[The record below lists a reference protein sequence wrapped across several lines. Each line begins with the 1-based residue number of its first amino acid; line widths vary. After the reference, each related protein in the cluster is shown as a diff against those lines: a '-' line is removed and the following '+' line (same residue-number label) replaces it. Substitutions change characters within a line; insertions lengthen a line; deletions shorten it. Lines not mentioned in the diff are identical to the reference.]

1 MAGFND
7 NQNGGS
13 PVFQRIRESVK
24 SLSNFGMRYGDMV
37 IKNSQA
43 IGAVEAEFMKKQSI
57 DDENLLYSLGRQD
70 TTTKQ
75 FISYFDKDYA
85 GKRDYLRKFALNP
98 EIEYILD
105 TVCDESI
112 TYDSYNFF
120 AYPAFLNL
128 TDVKEKVKER
138 IDENYKKLYEMF
150 GFNDDISAWQY
161 FKQLII
167 DGFLAFEIVYDDKG
181 KNIIGFKELDATT
194 LMPSV
199 EKQPDGTFLNV
210 WYQYPK
216 DINKKR
222 MLYDSQIVYISYAK
236 GNAVSRVSY
245 TERLIRPYNILRIIE
260 YTRVIWSVM
269 NASFRMKMTI
279 PIGSKSPQKAMQ
291 TLGELMSIYKEDIRY
306 NDESGELTI
315 DGRPKIQFYKNYLMP
330 SGVNGTPTIEPLN
343 NAGPNLNDPG
353 PLAYFFDKLVQESK
367 IPFSRF
373 QGPDGG
379 SIGNYSNGAEGLDK
393 EEIRFSK
400 FISRLR
406 SIFQDILVKPLWI
419 QTVKDFPEL
428 EKDYLFKSQLGLTYV
443 SDNPFRINQ
452 EVETM
457 LKKKEQ
463 IDAMYALTDDTGNP
477 FFSLAYLIESYL
489 GMTEDDIKAN
499 KEAIKKRKEEEKKK
513 AKEETKAE
521 KPAEGEAPA
530 EGGTEAPAESGA
542 EAPAEGGT
550 EAPAETPP
558 TE

>member
-7 NQNGGS
+7 NQNGS

-43 IGAVEAEFMKKQSI
+43 IGAVEAEFMKKQAI

-112 TYDSYNFF
+112 TFDSYNFF

-128 TDVKEKVKER
+128 TNVKEKVKER

-150 GFNDDISAWQY
+150 GFTDDISAWQY
-161 FKQLII
+161 FKQLLI
-167 DGFLAFEIVYDDKG
+167 DGFLSFEIVYDDKG

-199 EKQPDGTFLNV
+199 EKQPDGSFLSV
-210 WYQYPK
+210 WYQYPA
-216 DINKKR
+216 DINRRR
-222 MLYDSQIVYISYAK
+222 MLYDSQIIYISYAK
-236 GNAVSRVSY
+236 GNSVSRVSY

-269 NASFRMKMTI
+269 NASFRMKMTV
-279 PIGSKSPQKAMQ
+279 PIGSRSPQKAMQ
-291 TLGELMSIYKEDIRY
+291 TLGELMSIYKEDIKF
-306 NDESGELTI
+306 NDESGELTV

-330 SGVNGTPTIEPLN
+330 SGVNGTPTIEPLTST
-343 NAGPNLNDPG
+343 GPNLNDPA
-353 PLAYFFDKLVQESK
+353 PLAYFFDKLAQESK

-393 EEIRFSK
+393 EEIRFAK
-400 FISRLR
+400 FITRLR
-406 SIFQDILVKPLWI
+406 SIFQDIMIKPLWI

-428 EKDYLFKSQLGLTYV
+428 ERDYLFKSQLGLTFV

-463 IDAMYALTDDTGNP
+463 IDSMYALTDDTGNP
-477 FFSLAYLIESYL
+477 FFSLAYLIESHL
-489 GMTEDDIKAN
+489 GMTQDDIKAN
-499 KEAIKKRKEEEKKK
+499 KEAVKKRKEEEKKK
-513 AKEETKAE
+513 AKEGGEKET
-521 KPAEGEAPA
+521 EGGEAAAPTEEAPA
-530 EGGTEAPAESGA
+530 EEAPAE
-542 EAPAEGGT
+542 
-550 EAPAETPP
+550 ETPP

>member
-1 MAGFND
+1 MAGFNE
-7 NQNGGS
+7 NQSGN
-13 PVFQRIRESVK
+13 PVFQRIRDSVK

-43 IGAVEAEFMKKQSI
+43 IGAIEAEFMKKQTI

-70 TTTKQ
+70 TTTRQ
-75 FISYFDKDYA
+75 FIGYFDKDYP

-128 TDVKEKVKER
+128 TDVKDKVKDR
-138 IDENYKKLYEMF
+138 INENYKKLYEMF
-150 GFNDDISAWQY
+150 GFTDDVSGWQY
-161 FKQLII
+161 FKQLLV
-167 DGFLAFEIVYDDKG
+167 DGFIAFEIVYDDKG

-199 EKQPDGTFLNV
+199 EKQPDGTYLSV
-210 WYQYPK
+210 WWQYPK

-222 MLYDSQIVYISYAK
+222 MLYDSQVIYISYAK
-236 GNAVSRVSY
+236 GNTVSRVSY

-269 NASFRMKMTI
+269 NASFRMKMTV
-279 PIGSKSPQKAMQ
+279 PIGSRSPQKAMQ
-291 TLGELMSIYKEDIRY
+291 TLGELMSIYKEDIRF
-306 NDESGELTI
+306 NDESGELTV

-343 NAGPNLNDPG
+343 TAGPNLNDPA

-393 EEIRFSK
+393 EEIRFAK
-400 FISRLR
+400 FINRLR

-428 EKDYLFKSQLGLTYV
+428 EKDYLFKSQLGLNFV
-443 SDNPFRINQ
+443 SDNPFRMNQ
-452 EVETM
+452 EIETM
-457 LKKKEQ
+457 TAKKTQ
-463 IDAMYALTDDTGNP
+463 IESMYALTDDTGAP
-477 FFSLAYLIESYL
+477 YFSLAYLIENYL
-489 GMTEDDIKAN
+489 GMTQDDIKAN
-499 KEAIKKRKEEEKKK
+499 KEARKKRSEEEKKK
-513 AKEETKAE
+513 AKEA
-521 KPAEGEAPA
+521 AAAAPA
-530 EGGTEAPAESGA
+530 A
-542 EAPAEGGT
+542 EAPAEEAPAEAPAE

-558 TE
+558 PTE

>member
-7 NQNGGS
+7 NQNGS

-112 TYDSYNFF
+112 TFDSYNFF

-128 TDVKEKVKER
+128 TNVKEKVKER

-150 GFNDDISAWQY
+150 GFTDDISAWQY
-161 FKQLII
+161 FKQLLI
-167 DGFLAFEIVYDDKG
+167 DGFLSFEIVYDDKG

-199 EKQPDGTFLNV
+199 EKQPDGSFLSV
-210 WYQYPK
+210 WYQYPA
-216 DINKKR
+216 DINRRR
-222 MLYDSQIVYISYAK
+222 MLYDSQIIYISYAK
-236 GNAVSRVSY
+236 GNSVSRVSY

-269 NASFRMKMTI
+269 NASFRMKMTV
-279 PIGSKSPQKAMQ
+279 PIGSRSPQKAMQ
-291 TLGELMSIYKEDIRY
+291 TLGELMSIYKEDIKF
-306 NDESGELTI
+306 NDESGELTV

-330 SGVNGTPTIEPLN
+330 SGVNGTPTIEPLTST
-343 NAGPNLNDPG
+343 GPNLNDPA
-353 PLAYFFDKLVQESK
+353 PLAYFFDKLAQESK

-393 EEIRFSK
+393 EEIRFAK
-400 FISRLR
+400 FITRLR
-406 SIFQDILVKPLWI
+406 SIFQDIMIKPLWI

-428 EKDYLFKSQLGLTYV
+428 ERDYLFKSQLGLTFV

-463 IDAMYALTDDTGNP
+463 IDSMYALTDDTGNP
-477 FFSLAYLIESYL
+477 FFSLAYLIESHL
-489 GMTEDDIKAN
+489 GMTQDDIKAN
-499 KEAIKKRKEEEKKK
+499 KEAVKKRKEEEKKK
-513 AKEETKAE
+513 AKEGDEKET
-521 KPAEGEAPA
+521 EGGEAAAPTEEAPA
-530 EGGTEAPAESGA
+530 EEAPAE
-542 EAPAEGGT
+542 
-550 EAPAETPP
+550 ETPP

>member
-1 MAGFND
+1 MAGFNETPEG
-7 NQNGGS
+7 N
-13 PVFQRIRESVK
+13 PIFQRIRESVK

-43 IGAVEAEFMKKQSI
+43 IGSIEAEFMKKQSI
-57 DDENLLYSLGRQD
+57 DDESLLYSLGRQD
-70 TTTKQ
+70 TTTRQ
-75 FISYFDKDYA
+75 FISYYDKDYA

-105 TVCDESI
+105 TVCDEAI
-112 TYDSYNFF
+112 TFDSYNFF

-128 TDVKEKVKER
+128 TGVKDKVKER
-138 IDENYKKLYEMF
+138 LDENYKKLYDMF
-150 GFNDDISAWQY
+150 GFGDDISAWQY
-161 FKQLII
+161 FRQLMV
-167 DGFLAFEIVYDDKG
+167 DGFLSFEIVYDDKG

-199 EKQPDGTFLNV
+199 EKQPDGTYLNV

-216 DINKKR
+216 DINKRR
-222 MLYDSQIVYISYAK
+222 MLYDSQVIYISFAK
-236 GNAVSRVSY
+236 GNTVSRVSY
-245 TERLIRPYNILRIIE
+245 VERLIRPYNVLRIIE

-269 NASFRMKMTI
+269 NASFRMKMTV
-279 PIGSKSPQKAMQ
+279 PIGSRSPQKSMQ
-291 TLGELMSIYKEDIRY
+291 TLGELMSIYKEDIRF

-343 NAGPNLNDPG
+343 NAGPNLNDPQ
-353 PLAYFFDKLVQESK
+353 PLAYFYDKLVQESK
-367 IPFSRF
+367 VPFSRF

-393 EEIRFSK
+393 EEIRFGK

-406 SIFQDILVKPLWI
+406 SIFQDLLVKPLWI
-419 QTVKDFPEL
+419 QMCKDFPEL
-428 EKDYLFKSQLGLTYV
+428 EKDYLFKSQLGLEYV

-452 EVETM
+452 EIETM

-463 IDAMYALTDDTGNP
+463 IDGMYTLTDDSGEP
-477 FFSLAYLIESYL
+477 FFSLAYLIESHL

-499 KEAIKKRKEEEKKK
+499 KEAIEKRKEEEKKK
-513 AKEETKAE
+513 SEEEAKSTGEEGEGAPPEETPE
-521 KPAEGEAPA
+521 ESPAEGPE
-530 EGGTEAPAESGA
+530 
-542 EAPAEGGT
+542 
-550 EAPAETPP
+550 ETPQ
-558 TE
+558 E

>member
-7 NQNGGS
+7 NQNGS

-112 TYDSYNFF
+112 TFDSYNFF

-150 GFNDDISAWQY
+150 GFSDDISAWQY
-161 FKQLII
+161 FKQLMI

-199 EKQPDGTFLNV
+199 EKQPDGSFLSV

-216 DINKKR
+216 DINRKR
-222 MLYDSQIVYISYAK
+222 MLYDSQIIYISYAK
-236 GNAVSRVSY
+236 GNSVSRVSY

-269 NASFRMKMTI
+269 NASFRMKMTV
-279 PIGSKSPQKAMQ
+279 PIGSRSPQKAMQ
-291 TLGELMSIYKEDIRY
+291 TLGELMSIYKEDIRF
-306 NDESGELTI
+306 NDESGELTV

-330 SGVNGTPTIEPLN
+330 SGVNGTPTIEPLTST
-343 NAGPNLNDPG
+343 GPNLNDPA
-353 PLAYFFDKLVQESK
+353 PLAYFFDKLAQESK

-393 EEIRFSK
+393 EEIRFAK
-400 FISRLR
+400 FITRLR
-406 SIFQDILVKPLWI
+406 SIFQDIMVKPLWI

-463 IDAMYALTDDTGNP
+463 IDSMYSLVDDTGNP
-477 FFSLAYLIESYL
+477 FFSLAYLIESHL

-499 KEAIKKRKEEEKKK
+499 KEAVKKRKEEEKKK
-513 AKEETKAE
+513 AKEGGE
-521 KPAEGEAPA
+521 KEPEGGEAAAP
-530 EGGTEAPAESGA
+530 TEA
-542 EAPAEGGT
+542 
-550 EAPAETPP
+550 APAETPAEEAPAEETPP

>member
-1 MAGFND
+1 MAGFNE
-7 NQNGGS
+7 NQNGS

-43 IGAVEAEFMKKQSI
+43 IGAAEADFMRKQSI
-57 DDENLLYSLGRQD
+57 DDETLLYSLGRQD

-112 TYDSYNFF
+112 TFDSYNFF

-128 TDVKEKVKER
+128 TDVKEKVKDR

-161 FKQLII
+161 FKQLMV

-216 DINKKR
+216 DINRKR
-222 MLYDSQIVYISYAK
+222 MLYDSQIIYISYAK

-269 NASFRMKMTI
+269 NASFRMKMTV
-279 PIGSKSPQKAMQ
+279 PIGSRSPQKAMQ
-291 TLGELMSIYKEDIRY
+291 TLGELMSIYKEDVKF

-330 SGVNGTPTIEPLN
+330 SGVNGTPTIEPIN

-393 EEIRFSK
+393 EEIRFAK
-400 FISRLR
+400 FITRLR
-406 SIFQDILVKPLWI
+406 SIFQDIMIKPLWI
-419 QTVKDFPEL
+419 QMVKDFPEL
-428 EKDYLFKSQLGLTYV
+428 ERDYLFKSQLGLTYV

-452 EVETM
+452 EIETM

-463 IDAMYALTDDTGNP
+463 IDGMYGLTDDSGNP
-477 FFSLAYLIESYL
+477 FFSLAYLIESHL
-489 GMTEDDIKAN
+489 GMTEDDIQAN
-499 KEAIKKRKEEEKKK
+499 KLAKKKREEEEAKK
-513 AKEETKAE
+513 AKKEGEE
-521 KPAEGEAPA
+521 KPEGEAPA
-530 EGGTEAPAESGA
+530 EAAPTEEAPAEP
-542 EAPAEGGT
+542 APAEKA
-550 EAPAETPP
+550 APEETPP